1 MAKERTRE
9 DVEWDL
15 KWEKG
20 QKKLLLICS
29 AICTGIGLIIGVVF
43 GMSEGELSMI
53 FAGIWIGSGVGNAIS
68 YFPAIPHGFKQSVRE
83 GGGCLGGGCLDSVL
97 DFLKTIVIWLLIISA
112 LGPIG
117 MLIRVLIG
125 NSKIKRYEEELS
137 GYGQ

>member
-29 AICTGIGLIIGVVF
+29 AICTGIGLIIGVVY
-43 GMSEGELSMI
+43 GISEGELSLI
-53 FAGIWIGSGVGNAIS
+53 FMGIWFGAGAGNAIS
-68 YFPAIPHGFKQSVRE
+68 YLPAIPHMFKRSVME
-83 GGGCLGGGCLDSVL
+83 GGGCLGEGCLESVKDL
-97 DFLKTIVIWLLIISA
+97 LIGIVIWLVIFSF

-117 MLIRVLIG
+117 LLIRVLIG